1 MSKYKTLIRKFQ
13 VILNFSKLP
22 IKSCPIP
29 IRNLWNGQSLS
40 EEPSPFTEV
49 ASKKY

>member
-13 VILNFSKLP
+13 VILNFSKLL
-22 IKSCPIP
+22 IKSYPIP

-40 EEPSPFTEV
+40 EESTPFTKV